1 MLRSPCIVTVAVE
14 IVLLLLL
21 LLLLCF
27 LTRGKP
33 LVAQKSTEGNY
44 EIYLVVNLLRPVVIN
59 YTWDAVTSVNLNI
72 SMVKYLRRHLV
83 CATYCLHEQEW
94 WF

>member
-1 MLRSPCIVTVAVE
+1 MLRHICSLVPTVSRLANMLRSPCIVTVAVE

-59 YTWDAVTSVNLNI
+59 YTIL
-72 SMVKYLRRHLV
+72 LL
-83 CATYCLHEQEW
+83 
-94 WF
+94 F